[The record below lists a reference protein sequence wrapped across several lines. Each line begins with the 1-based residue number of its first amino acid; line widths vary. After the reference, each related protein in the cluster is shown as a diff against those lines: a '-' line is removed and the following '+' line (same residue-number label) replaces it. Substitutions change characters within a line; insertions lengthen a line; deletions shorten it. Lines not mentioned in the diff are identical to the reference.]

1 MKFIPK
7 MPKNKKVLILSAS
20 VMVIVAIVLFSIFS
34 NKSDGSVPLEQEAQK
49 GIPVSLYSLD
59 IAQDGSVIT
68 TGRVESAQEADLSFT
83 SGGNIQT
90 TSVKIGSKVGSG
102 QILATLDAKDE
113 IAAVVQ
119 SEAQLK
125 LAKVQLENTKA
136 QQRASVSGTSE
147 NLISTNLQAYPT
159 DDSLDKVRD
168 EDLFPVITGN
178 YNSKEEGVYTIT
190 LYSSD
195 QDSGLSFRYSG
206 LETGV
211 AAVSTKAPIP
221 LGKRGLYIQWP
232 ETVNLNR
239 TVVWEV
245 PIPNYRSD
253 DYISS
258 ENQLEQAVIT
268 QETSIKTQ
276 EAQVQIAEANLAAA
290 RARLEAKRLRA
301 PFSGTVTEVTK
312 GIGDFVSG
320 GESIVSLVSN
330 GQKLIEVNL
339 SSRASQ
345 LVMIGDQAVIDNS
358 FSGKV
363 AAIAP
368 AISGNT
374 GVRATIEITDAKAD
388 QILVGSVVSVKI
400 QTKTK
405 VSTVGAST
413 SSQDLVPL
421 SSVVSRN
428 GNYVV
433 YVVEGGIAKEIVVEV
448 GKISGDLI
456 EVRGLSNQPSIIK
469 DAFSVRE
476 GDSVVVTEQ

>member
-1 MKFIPK
+1 MKFISK
-7 MPKNKKVLILSAS
+7 IPKNKRVLVLSVLGIVLITLIA
-20 VMVIVAIVLFSIFS
+20 FFIFS
-34 NKSDGSVPLEQEAQK
+34 NKSTESDKIEEETEQ
-49 GIPVSLYSLD
+49 GVPVSLYSLD

-102 QILATLDAKDE
+102 QLLATLDAKDE
-113 IAAVVQ
+113 VAAVVQ
-119 SEAQLK
+119 SEAQLR
-125 LAKVQLENTKA
+125 LAKVELENTKA
-136 QQRASVSGTSE
+136 RQRATVSGSSE

-159 DDSLDKVRD
+159 DDSLSKVRD
-168 EDLFPVITGN
+168 GELFPVITGN
-178 YNSKEEGVYTIT
+178 YNSKEEGAYTIS
-190 LYSSD
+190 LYSSG

-221 LGKRGLYIQWP
+221 LGNRGLYIQWP
-232 ETVNLNR
+232 ETVSSNR

-253 DYISS
+253 AYISS
-258 ENQLEQAVIT
+258 ENQLEQAVVS
-268 QETSIKTQ
+268 QQTSIKTQ
-276 EAQVQIAEANLAAA
+276 EAQVQIAEANLSAA
-290 RARLEAKRLRA
+290 RARLESKRLRA

-312 GIGDFVSG
+312 GVGDFVAG

-345 LVMIGDQAVIDNS
+345 IIMIGDQAIIDNI

-374 GVRATIEITDAKAD
+374 GVRATIEITDARAN

-405 VSTVGAST
+405 VASAPT
-413 SSQDLVPL
+413 ASSSNDLVPL
-421 SSVVSRN
+421 SAVVSRN
-428 GNYVV
+428 GNYAV
-433 YVVEGGIAKEIVVEV
+433 YGVEDGVAKEIPVEV

-456 EVRGLSNQPSIIK
+456 EVKGISNQPFIIK
-469 DAFSVRE
+469 DAFSVRD
-476 GDSVVVTEQ
+476 GDRVVVTE